1 MSIPVQFKHGEIL
14 EGTDPIT
21 LIGANGAGK
30 SRLGAWLVGQFGY
43 DRVSAQR
50 SLSLANIPMQTPEDA
65 KSQKDQQIANW
76 RMNVSDAAGD
86 LQALITDLKSED
98 VQSATRYRQRGKD
111 TAGNA
116 GLPEETKLDVLVRL
130 WGLVFPG
137 RELDLSGYMPK
148 ARWAGQTRTTDFY
161 STATMSDGERSAF
174 YHIARILQA
183 NPGVV
188 VIDEPE
194 IHFHRMLAR
203 RFWDLVESQRSDCRF
218 IYITHDLNFALS
230 RRGRVGIV
238 RGPQEVDLLD
248 DCADI
253 PSDLFESILGAASL
267 SVVAERLV
275 FCEGTAEK
283 SVDVAIYGNWF
294 RAPRTAV
301 VPVGGCEF
309 VRRTFATFGD
319 SPIIRNAN
327 AVAIVE
333 RDYWPDNYLS
343 RLAEEGLHVLPTHE
357 VEGLL
362 ASRCVAAAIANYLV
376 IKDFDQRYS
385 SFETKVRAHFT
396 GVAFNKVVL
405 ERSKREV
412 DIRLLGLAN
421 KATPQADA
429 EGTRN
434 NLIAAVN
441 LSAAVPDVGTLY
453 DEHAQ
458 IVSVARAGSSED
470 MLRVFPGKVLLNL
483 LVGELGITSERYIEL
498 IFEALGQ
505 PDVAG
510 KVHLEMLRVSLVD
523 ALRLHLPPREPGTV
537 ITDFDQRPETER
549 PSLLTG

>member
-14 EGTDPIT
+14 QGTAPIT
-21 LIGANGAGK
+21 LVGANGAGK

-50 SLSLANIPMQTPEDA
+50 SLSLASISMQTPEDA
-65 KSQKDQQIANW
+65 KTQKDQQIASW
-76 RMNVSDAAGD
+76 RTNVSDAAGD

-98 VQSATRYRQRGKD
+98 VQSATQYRQRGKD

-116 GLPEETKLDVLVRL
+116 GVPEETKLDVLVRL

-137 RELDLSGYMPK
+137 RELDLSGYSPK
-148 ARWAGQTRTTDFY
+148 ARWVGQTRTTDYY

-183 NPGVV
+183 NAGAV

-194 IHFHRMLAR
+194 IHFHPMLAR

-248 DCADI
+248 EHAVI

-283 SVDVAIYGNWF
+283 SVDVAIYGSWF
-294 RAPRTAV
+294 RAPATAV
-301 VPVGGCEF
+301 VPVGGCET

-333 RDYWPDNYLS
+333 RDYWPDSYLA
-343 RLAEEGLHVLPTHE
+343 RLAAEGLHVLPTHE
-357 VEGLL
+357 IEGLL
-362 ASRCVAAAIANYLV
+362 ASRCVAEAIARHLAIN
-376 IKDFDQRYS
+376 DFERRYS
-385 SFETKVRAHFT
+385 SFETKVRARYT
-396 GVAFNKVVL
+396 GVSYNKVVL

-412 DIRLLGLAN
+412 DVRLLGLAN
-421 KATPQADA
+421 KATPEVDSK
-429 EGTRN
+429 GTRDN
-434 NLIAAVN
+434 FIEAVN
-441 LSAAVPDVGTLY
+441 LTVAVPDVGKLY
-453 DEHAQ
+453 DAHEQ
-458 IVSVARAGSSED
+458 VVSLALSGSAED
-470 MLRVFPGKVLLNL
+470 MLRVFPGKDLLNL
-483 LVGELGITSERYIEL
+483 LVGEIGITSERYIEL

-505 PDVAG
+505 PDVGG
-510 KVHLEMLRVSLVD
+510 KVVLETLRIALVA
-523 ALRLHLPPREPGTV
+523 ALSPHLPPREA
-537 ITDFDQRPETER
+537 
-549 PSLLTG
+549 

>member
-1 MSIPVQFKHGEIL
+1 MSIPIQLKQGEFL

-21 LIGANGAGK
+21 LVGANGAGK

-50 SLSLANIPMQTPEDA
+50 SLSLANIPMQTPADA
-65 KSQKDQQIANW
+65 KAQKDQQIANW
-76 RMNVSDAAGD
+76 RTNVSDAAGD
-86 LQALITDLKSED
+86 LQALITDLKSDD
-98 VQSATRYRQRGKD
+98 VQSATRYRQRGKE

-116 GLPEETKLDVLVRL
+116 GVPEETKLDVLVRL

-137 RELDLSGYMPK
+137 RELDLSEYTPK
-148 ARWAGQTRTTDFY
+148 ARWVGQTRTTDYY

-194 IHFHRMLAR
+194 IHFHPMLAR

-218 IYITHDLNFALS
+218 VYITHDLNFALS

-248 DCADI
+248 ESADI

-267 SVVAERLV
+267 SVVAERIV

-283 SVDVAIYGNWF
+283 SIDVAIYGNWF
-294 RAPRTAV
+294 RAPGTAV
-301 VPVGGCEF
+301 VPVGGCET

-333 RDYWPDNYLS
+333 RDYWPDSYLT
-343 RLAEEGLHVLPTHE
+343 RLTKEGLHVLPTHE

-362 ASRCVAAAIANYLV
+362 ASRCVAAAIANHLA
-376 IKDFDQRYS
+376 INDFDQRYGL
-385 SFETKVRAHFT
+385 FETKVRTRFT
-396 GVAFNKVVL
+396 GVTYNKVVL
-405 ERSKREV
+405 ERSKRDV

-429 EGTRN
+429 EGTRE

-441 LSAAVPDVGTLY
+441 LTTAVPDVGKLY
-453 DEHAQ
+453 DDHAQ
-458 IVSVARAGSSED
+458 VVSDARAGTAED
-470 MLRVFPGKVLLNL
+470 MLRVFPGKELLNL

-498 IFEALGQ
+498 VFEALGQ
-505 PDVAG
+505 PDVGG
-510 KVHLEMLRVSLVD
+510 KVNLEMLRVALVV
-523 ALRLHLPPREPGTV
+523 ALSPHLPPREPV
-537 ITDFDQRPETER
+537 KAITDPTEN
-549 PSLLTG
+549 PSTEMASPPID

>member
-1 MSIPVQFKHGEIL
+1 MSIPIQLKHDEII

-21 LIGANGAGK
+21 LVGANGAGK
-30 SRLGAWLVGQFGY
+30 SRFGAWLVGTFGY

-50 SLSLANIPMQTPEDA
+50 SLSLSDIPMQTPENA
-65 KSQKDQQIANW
+65 KAQKDQQIASW
-76 RMNVSDAAGD
+76 RTNVSDAASD
-86 LQALITDLKSED
+86 LQALITDLKSDD
-98 VQSATRYRQRGKD
+98 VQSATRYRQLAKD
-111 TAGNA
+111 MAGNA

-137 RELDLSGYMPK
+137 RELDLSGYQPK
-148 ARWAGQTRTTDFY
+148 ARWSGQNRTTDYY

-183 NPGVV
+183 NPGAVI
-188 VIDEPE
+188 IDEPE
-194 IHFHRMLAR
+194 IHFHPMLAR

-238 RGPQEVDLLD
+238 RGPREVDLLD
-248 DCADI
+248 ENADI

-283 SVDVAIYGNWF
+283 SVDVAIYGSWF
-294 RAPRTAV
+294 RAPGTAV
-301 VPVGGCEF
+301 VPVGGCET

-333 RDYWPDNYLS
+333 RDYWPDDYLAS
-343 RLAEEGLHVLPTHE
+343 LSAEGLHVLPTHE

-362 ASRCVAAAIANYLV
+362 AMRPVAAAVSDHLAIN
-376 IKDFDQRYS
+376 DFDRRYN
-385 SFETKVRAHFT
+385 SFEAKVRSRFV
-396 GVAFNKVVL
+396 GVVFNKVVL
-405 ERSKREV
+405 ERSKRDV

-421 KATPQADA
+421 KATPHPDA
-429 EGTRN
+429 AGTRN
-434 NLIAAVN
+434 GFIAAID
-441 LSAAVPDVGTLY
+441 LAAAIPDVGKLY
-453 DEHAQ
+453 DDHERL
-458 IVSVARAGSSED
+458 VSAALAGTSDD
-470 MLRVFPGKVLLNL
+470 MLRIFPGKDLLNL

-498 IFEALGQ
+498 VFEALGQ
-505 PDVAG
+505 PDING
-510 KVHLEMLRVSLVD
+510 KTNLESLRRDLVTCL
-523 ALRLHLPPREPGTV
+523 AAHLPPR
-537 ITDFDQRPETER
+537 
-549 PSLLTG
+549 